1 MTERESIIRRQI
13 ELSEIIGC
21 PGHEQAVAQ
30 YVLDAIR
37 LTADEAWVDPL
48 GSVLAMLHPARPGAA
63 ALRILLDAHTDEVG
77 FMVSHVDEMGFLR
90 VQTLGGIDKRLLLG
104 ATVELTADTGERV
117 LGIIGSL
124 PPHVTSPMDREKV
137 PDVVDMFVDIGAS
150 SAVEVE
156 ARGVRIGTV
165 GAFDSR
171 CRMLT
176 ENLIVGKA
184 FDDRTACNVIIHVL
198 ERLRASRPEHTIL
211 CAFSVQEEV
220 GLRGT
225 GSAAYTLKPDV
236 ALAIENTTATD
247 VPGVPPNKVVA
258 EMGRGPAVTV
268 ADTSHIVPRAV
279 LDRIRKA
286 GEGLRW
292 QYKKPT
298 YGGTD
303 AGRIALSRSGV
314 ATGIVSVPC
323 RYIHAPLAMLDV
335 RDIEETVKLVCRF
348 CSLPANGLSRVA
360 PPPGA
365 APA

>member
-1 MTERESIIRRQI
+1 VTERESIIKRQI

-21 PGHEQAVAQ
+21 PGHEQEVAS
-30 YVLDAIR
+30 YVLEAIR
-37 LTADEAWVDPL
+37 TTADEAWIDPL
-48 GSVLAMLHPARPGAA
+48 GSVLAVLNAAPGSTGG
-63 ALRILLDAHTDEVG
+63 LRILLDAHTDEVG
-77 FMVSHVDEMGFLR
+77 FMVSHVDEQGFLR
-90 VQTLGGIDKRLLLG
+90 VQTLGGIDRRLLLG
-104 ATVELTADTGERV
+104 ATVELIADGGERV

-124 PPHVTSPMDREKV
+124 PPHVTSPMDRERV

-150 SAVEVE
+150 SAFDVAE
-156 ARGVRIGTV
+156 RGVRIGTV

-171 CRMLT
+171 CRMIA

-198 ERLRASRPEHTIL
+198 DRLRAARSEHTIL

-247 VPGVPPNKVVA
+247 VPGVPPSRIVA

-268 ADTSHIVPRAV
+268 ADNSHIVPRAV
-279 LDRIRKA
+279 LDRLRKA

-292 QYKKPT
+292 QYKTPT

-335 RDIEETVKLVCRF
+335 RDIEETIELVARF
-348 CSLPANGLSRVA
+348 CALPADGLSRSA
-360 PPPGA
+360 PPAGQR
-365 APA
+365 